1 MDILNVPT
9 QPAEIE
15 YAAFAAIDWA
25 DKKHAWALRVA
36 GSNKVEAGEVENTP
50 EAMDVWAAG
59 LATRFQGKP
68 IAVALEQ
75 SRGAV
80 VSLLGK
86 YAHLVLYPV
95 HPKMLSDYRSSFYP
109 SGAKSDPADAALI
122 LDLLERHRD
131 RLKPLRPDTV
141 ETRTLQILVEE
152 RRKLVD
158 EKTAYSNQITC
169 LLKQYF
175 PQVLK
180 WFDDLCAPITGEFLA
195 AWPTLE
201 ALQKERPEDLRK
213 FFDKHNSRSPERIED
228 RLDQISKAV
237 PATHDEAVLDAGV
250 ISVQGRIGIVAKIRE
265 AIAALDDKIAKLMK
279 AHPDSV
285 IVRSFPGAG
294 PAMAPRLI
302 TALGTYRDRFLS
314 ASELQCSSGI
324 APVVVSS
331 GNQEWIHWRWGCSK
345 FVRQTFHEWA
355 QHAMKKSRW
364 ANQFYDHQR
373 DKGKS
378 HHAAIRSLAF
388 KWQRI
393 LFRCWKDGVPY
404 DEAKYE
410 AALLRGK
417 QKQAASSTQTQ
428 KPGKAQVRGFK
439 TAGDYFSFDSFSA

>member
-1 MDILNVPT
+1 MDILNVAP
-9 QPAEIE
+9 QPVEIE
-15 YAAFAAIDWA
+15 YAAFVAIDWA
-25 DKKHAWALRVA
+25 DKKHAWAMRVA
-36 GSNKVEAGEVENTP
+36 GSNKVEVGEVENTP
-50 EAMDVWAAG
+50 EAMEAWAAG
-59 LATRFQGKP
+59 LATRFQDKP

-80 VSLLGK
+80 VFLLSK

-95 HPKMLSDYRSSFYP
+95 HPKMLSDYRSSFHP

-122 LDLLERHRD
+122 LELLERHRD
-131 RLKPLRPDTV
+131 QLKPLRPDTV

-158 EKTAYSNQITC
+158 EKTAYSNQITGW
-169 LLKQYF
+169 LKQYF

-180 WFDDLCAPITGEFLA
+180 WFDDPCAPITADFLT

-213 FFDKHNSRSPERIED
+213 FFDEHNSRSPERIEE
-228 RLDQISKAV
+228 RLDEIAKAV
-237 PATHDEAVLDAGV
+237 PATRDEAVLEAGA
-250 ISVQGRIGIVAKIRE
+250 ISVQGRIGIVARILE
-265 AIAALDDKIAKLMK
+265 AVAALDGKIAQLMK
-279 AHPDSV
+279 VHPDAA

-294 PAMAPRLI
+294 PVMAPRLI
-302 TALGTYRDRFLS
+302 TGLGTYRDRFLS

-331 GNQEWIHWRWGCSK
+331 GKQEWIHWRWGCSK

-355 QHAMKKSRW
+355 QHTMKKSRW
-364 ANQFYDHQR
+364 AKQFYDHQR

-393 LFRCWKDGVPY
+393 LFRCWKDRVPY
-404 DEAKYE
+404 IEAKYE
-410 AALLRGK
+410 EALLRGK
-417 QKQAASSTQTQ
+417 QKQAASSAQTQ
-428 KPGKAQVRGFK
+428 KPGPPQVRGFK